1 MSQPILFE
9 PPLAFQQRVQELAAQ
24 QEMTADQA
32 RTLLNVELTLALAE
46 FLGFTDEP
54 VTALWA
60 LLSGMPLREPRLMN
74 LDAAQ
79 RQALANVRQI
89 VPYGPR
95 FAWKDALRDYLAI
108 SRLSP
113 TLCSYYFE
121 LSEPLATI
129 VDAARKP
136 AAQCNELHADIC
148 RRCLTE
154 RLPWHHREAPQPVVA
169 GQRYQFAATAQDE
182 ARQLL
187 HADLTVEFEAEPL
200 AQLPSFAEPW
210 FAEPLP
216 KKPVVVSWPQLR
228 EVAEYLDEQDTKL
241 AKRYPGYSP
250 QNWMRRLSQ
259 MNLQLVTEDG
269 LVATEEVRIDQF
281 MHIAGMVASGKS
293 TLSMLLA
300 AYLIQHEPARRLT
313 LVVGDVQSAIQLANQ
328 LNSWFRH
335 DPAAEEPVAVP
346 LLGRST
352 RVVQQRGFLESA
364 DYLRHSQRQQPHW
377 GERWLSP
384 LCPLQANLSEVEVKQ
399 RLGGHLLQA
408 GKEPCQTLRKV
419 KEAAP
424 RPRARRAAA
433 LPDPTV
439 SKRRHACPYLP
450 VCPQYQLYRDMPG
463 ATVWVTTPGALA
475 GSTLPVQL
483 EDRPLKLGEFVYE
496 RSDLVIFDEADTI
509 IQWFDNQYAQELRL
523 TGGRVGILDTITL
536 PTESHAVGSRV
547 MPGGTLRWV
556 GAERSA
562 QQAVTSVLTLL
573 HGKGGPGFLAEWVQQ
588 HQFTPLSLCYRLARL
603 LAGVPATDSKD
614 ARRASEEERQRYDA
628 AAQQIM
634 PHFTALLEE
643 SDGLRLPQHEL
654 PAPVRQLGQL
664 LQRINSTGENA
675 TDPDIHAECQQWI
688 RTHCPKARPPA
699 TESLPRLAYR
709 LQFALTV
716 ALLDRHTRI
725 VFYEWDNRPAAVQ
738 TGSPAYRTNAA
749 VQSLLPLPLTGR
761 QFGTYYAQSPPAAD
775 HATSTGDQALSVF
788 AYTNVGRYY
797 VLHFHELF
805 TDLTGLRGPAVLAMS
820 GTSYLEDSTA
830 FHVSR
835 PQALLLPAP
844 DAVAAIRQST
854 FGFLPQCDYEGKP
867 IRLSGA
873 RQPDKPLVLETM
885 VRGLV
890 GREGRGQLGQQLAT
904 LARLGVEIPNMWHD
918 RQRLLLF
925 VNSYDQ
931 AQWAAEELR
940 RRWPALQS
948 AIRHLVSGKEEP
960 IPVGGLLRT
969 DIEQFAYTGGQI
981 LVAPLNAVGRGF
993 NILNAAGNAAFGAV
1007 YFLTRPYPHLHDV
1020 QAVAQEMNRRT
1031 FDWQADADFGAWQED
1046 GLQGKAEA
1054 ARRLAVQY
1062 WRLAES
1068 RSFYSTLQ
1076 NEEDLRAYPRRD
1088 LAATTIGYVI
1098 QAVGRLLRG
1107 GVPFHAF
1114 FVDAAW
1120 GPKCAE
1126 SDGQVPDMPSTSLLA
1141 AMIEL
1146 LTDYVADDFISREL
1160 YEPLAYAL
1168 DHINDFTR
1176 ESDPPKPKKSS
1187 QHG

>member
-9 PPLAFQQRVQELAAQ
+9 PPLAFQQRVQELATQ
-24 QEMTADQA
+24 QVMTVHQA
-32 RTLLNVELTLALAE
+32 RILLNVELTFALAD
-46 FLGFTDEP
+46 FLGFKDEP

-60 LLSGMPLREPRLMN
+60 LLSGMPLREPRLFR

-79 RQALANVRQI
+79 RLALANVRQI
-89 VPYGPR
+89 VPYSPR
-95 FAWKDALRDYLAI
+95 FVWKDALRDYLA
-108 SRLSP
+108 LSEQIAP
-113 TLCSYYFE
+113 ELCSYQFA

-129 VDAARKP
+129 VDAARKLP
-136 AAQCNELHADIC
+136 AQRNELHADIC

-154 RLPWHHREAPQPVVA
+154 RLPWHRRDAALPVAA
-169 GQRYQFAATAQDE
+169 GKRYQFAATAQDE
-182 ARQLL
+182 TRQLL
-187 HADLTVEFEAEPL
+187 HADLTVEFEAEVL
-200 AQLPSFAEPW
+200 AQLPGFTAEPW
-210 FAEPLP
+210 FAELP
-216 KKPVVVSWPQLR
+216 SKEPVVVSWLQLR
-228 EVAEYLDEQDTKL
+228 IVATCLDEREAKL
-241 AKRYPGYSP
+241 AIQYPGYTP
-250 QNWMRRLSQ
+250 QNWVHRLSQ
-259 MNLQLVTEDG
+259 MNLQLVKEDG
-269 LVATEEVRIDQF
+269 LAATDELRLDQF

-293 TLSMLLA
+293 TLAMLLA
-300 AYLIQHEPARRLT
+300 AYLVRHEPARRLT

-328 LNSWFRH
+328 LNTWFRH
-335 DPAAEEPVAVP
+335 DPATEQPVAVP

-352 RVVQQRGFLESA
+352 RATQRRGFLESA
-364 DYLRHSQRQQPHW
+364 DYLRYYQRQQPHW

-384 LCPLQANLSEVEVKQ
+384 LCPLQASLSEVEVKQ

-419 KEAAP
+419 KEPAAP
-424 RPRARRAAA
+424 RSRRTAV
-433 LPDPTV
+433 PTDPTA
-439 SKRRHACPYLP
+439 SRRRHACPYLP
-450 VCPQYQLYRDMPG
+450 VCPQYQLYRDMPT

-475 GSTLPVQL
+475 NSTLPVQF
-483 EDRPLKLGEFVYE
+483 EDRPLKVGEFVHE
-496 RSDLVIFDEADTI
+496 RSNLVIFDEADTI

-536 PTESHAVGSRV
+536 PTEHHAVGSRV

-573 HGKGGPGFLAEWVQQ
+573 HGKGGPGFLAEWVKH

-603 LAGVPATDSKD
+603 LAGVPATDSAA
-614 ARRASEEERQRYDA
+614 ARRASEEERQQYNA
-628 AAQQIM
+628 ATQEVM

-643 SDGLRLPQHEL
+643 SDGLRLPNHEL
-654 PAPVRQLGQL
+654 PMAVRQLGQL

-688 RTHCPKARPPA
+688 RTNCPAARPPA
-699 TESLPRLAYR
+699 TESIARLAYR

-761 QFGTYYAQSPPAAD
+761 QFGTYYAQSPSAD
-775 HATSTGDQALSVF
+775 HATSVGDQSLSVF

-797 VLHFHELF
+797 VLHFHELL
-805 TDLTGLRGPAVLAMS
+805 TDLTGQRGPAVLAMS
-820 GTSYLEDSTA
+820 GTSYLEASTA
-830 FHVSR
+830 FHVGR

-844 DAVAAIRQST
+844 EAVAAIRQST
-854 FGFLPQCDYEGKP
+854 FGFLPQRDHEGQT

-873 RQPDKPLVLETM
+873 RQPDKPAILEAM

-890 GREGRGQLGQQLAT
+890 GREGRGQLGQQLVA
-904 LARLGVEIPNMWHD
+904 LGRLGAENPSLWHD

-940 RRWPALQS
+940 RQWPALRP
-948 AIRHLVSGKEEP
+948 AIRHLVSGKDEP
-960 IPVGGLLRT
+960 VSVGGLLRT
-969 DIEQFAYTGGQI
+969 DIEQFAYSEGQI

-993 NILNAAGNAAFGAV
+993 NILNAAGKAAFGAV
-1007 YFLTRPYPHLHDV
+1007 YFLTRPYPHPHDV

-1031 FDWQADADFGAWQED
+1031 FDWLADADFAAWQED
-1046 GLQGKAEA
+1046 GLQDKAEA

-1076 NEEDLRAYPRRD
+1076 DEEELRAYPRRD

-1107 GVPFHAF
+1107 GVPFQAF

-1120 GPKCAE
+1120 GPQCAE
-1126 SDGQVPDMPSTSLLA
+1126 SDGHVPDRPSTSLLA

-1146 LTDYVADDFISREL
+1146 LTDYVAEDFISCEL
-1160 YEPLAYAL
+1160 YEPLAHVL
-1168 DHINDFTR
+1168 DHITDFSR
-1176 ESDPPKPKKSS
+1176 ESDPPKSKKAPK
-1187 QHG
+1187 HG